1 MRNKTCK
8 KYKSCKNVP
17 CNSAMNR
24 CKPSYCVPDSHING
38 SSRNW
43 NYCNMSNWGKKYRK
57 YKKRCK
63 SEKNCILNRTSK
75 ITKNTVDALILHNK
89 MPYIWRFLKPTTRK
103 YMIELANKSKK
114 KINIPFDI
122 FPDNNNIYNYT
133 KNMTYK
139 NKQLF
144 LSLRKKYKSI

>member
-17 CNSAMNR
+17 CNSTMNR
-24 CKPSYCVPDSHING
+24 CKPSYCVPG

-114 KINIPFDI
+114 KINIPFHI
-122 FPDNNNIYNYT
+122 FPDNNNNIYHYT
-133 KNMTYK
+133 KNMTQK
-139 NKQLF
+139 NRKLF
-144 LSLRKKYKSI
+144 HKLRKKYKSI

>member
-24 CKPSYCVPDSHING
+24 CKPSYCAPG

-43 NYCNMSNWGKKYRK
+43 NYCNMSKWGKKHRK
-57 YKKRCK
+57 YKKKCK

-75 ITKNTVDALILHNK
+75 ITKNTVNALTLHNK

-114 KINIPFDI
+114 KINIPFHI
-122 FPDNNNIYNYT
+122 FPDNYNT

-144 LSLRKKYKSI
+144 LSLRKKYKKI